1 MITQT
6 PSTVVTVRAGE
17 ASFFLKDG
25 STLVPRAAIEI
36 ANNCPSDIIKAITI
50 GFERGWLKAVA
61 YVPETDPTLLWD
73 ILKS

>member
-17 ASFFLKDG
+17 TSFLLKDG
-25 STLVPRAAIEI
+25 LTLVPRASIEI
-36 ANNCPSDIIKAITI
+36 ANNCPSDIRKAITI
-50 GFERGWLKAVA
+50 GFAHGWLKTVA